1 MNKYIF
7 RLLTF
12 IIFINIITT
21 ADLTL
26 TSAHVFAESVEYAT
40 DSAIVCDSDNLPTSD
55 IVPNSSDIEWR
66 YKYIDGT
73 LYKRKYNKTTHTW
86 IGSWIKA

>member
-12 IIFINIITT
+12 IIFINIITA

-26 TSAHVFAESVEYAT
+26 TPVHVFAESVEYAT
-40 DSAIVCDSDNLPTSD
+40 DSAIICDSDNTSSSD
-55 IVPNSSDIEWR
+55 IVPSSSDIEWR

-73 LYKRKYNKTTHTW
+73 LYKRKYNRTTHTW